1 MSGFVTALFG
11 CGQIGAGYAADPR
24 MARHYRY
31 ASHTQVLA
39 EHPAYDWVAA
49 MDPVEAHAQACAEQY
64 GVAAVK
70 DVAGLADREAIEV
83 AVLATPPGTRRAIIE
98 ALPNL
103 RAVLV
108 EKPLGADLAE
118 ARGFAALCKTRG
130 LVAQVN
136 LPRRADHRH
145 RELVQGGLTEAVGD
159 VQGGFM
165 VYGNGLHNNGTHM
178 VDLAR
183 MLLGEVAHASV
194 PAGSTS
200 FVGGPLDGD
209 LNTPFSLVMQSDVT
223 VMALPVGFDHYR
235 ENAFDIWGTAGRM
248 SLISEGLRLC
258 RFERRENLTTT
269 GAYEIAS
276 DQPVAETTSMGE
288 ALYAVHDDLASA
300 LQSGTT
306 PVSPLDS
313 ALETSAVIEA
323 IHEQALA
330 AVA

>member
-1 MSGFVTALFG
+1 VSGFVTALFG

-24 MARHYRY
+24 MAEHYRY

-49 MDPVEAHAQACAEQY
+49 VDPAESHAQACAEQF
-64 GVAAVK
+64 GVVASG
-70 DVAGLADREAIEV
+70 DVAGLSDREAIEV
-83 AVLATPPGTRRAIIE
+83 AVLATPPGTRRALIE

-103 RAVLV
+103 KAVLV

-118 ARGFAALCKTRG
+118 AREFAALCKARG
-130 LVAQVN
+130 LVVQVN
-136 LPRRADHRH
+136 LPRRADVRH
-145 RELVQGGLTEAVGD
+145 RDLAEGGLARAIGD
-159 VQGGFM
+159 VQGAFM
-165 VYGNGLHNNGTHM
+165 IYGNGLHNNGTHM

-183 MLLGEVAHASV
+183 MLLGEVADVSV
-194 PAGSTS
+194 PAGATS
-200 FVGGPLDGD
+200 HAGSPLDGD
-209 LNTPFSLVMQSDVT
+209 GNMPFSLVMQSGVT

-235 ENAFDIWGTAGRM
+235 ENALDLWGTDGRL
-248 SLISEGLRLC
+248 SLVSEGLRLC
-258 RFERRENLTTT
+258 RFERRENRTTT
-269 GAYEIAS
+269 GAFEIAS
-276 DQPVAETTSMGE
+276 DDPVVETTSMGE
-288 ALYAVHDDLASA
+288 ALYAVHDDLAHA

-330 AVA
+330 VAA